1 MAFKLSRPLEEI
13 EANTPAIKQGI
24 VQLLMEVTERGRMN
38 EEDDT
43 RSIFK
48 AGLPR
53 WRGGHF
59 DHP

>member
-1 MAFKLSRPLEEI
+1 
-13 EANTPAIKQGI
+13 
-24 VQLLMEVTERGRMN
+24 MEVTERGRMN

-48 AGLPR
+48 AGFPR
-53 WRGGHF
+53 WKGGHF